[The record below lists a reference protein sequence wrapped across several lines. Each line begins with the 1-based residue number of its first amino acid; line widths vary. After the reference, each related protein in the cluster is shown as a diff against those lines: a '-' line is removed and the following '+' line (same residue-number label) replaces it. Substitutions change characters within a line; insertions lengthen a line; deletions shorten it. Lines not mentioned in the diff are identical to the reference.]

1 MKKNYLAMTAMA
13 IGLLT
18 FSACSSDD
26 DFGGEQTTTAKGEMQ
41 DVELTFNIGVNSGK
55 ETRAGRPLY
64 SAEALQRVN
73 KMNVYY
79 FKEDNGQYKYA
90 GEVTSADNFGFQLT
104 ADEGNKT
111 TQNTLEETLEE
122 GASYK
127 FLAIGL
133 EDNGSAYSD
142 FKTQLKAGTTVLE
155 NVKLTLGEGGVAD
168 EAFAGVSDVVTITDG
183 KASKNPIK
191 IQLNRVVAGVLGYF
205 KNVPYKVNYGNKGM
219 IQVTKVVVKAVQKG
233 TDVKYVDNG
242 TTVSNVWAA
251 GTQNN
256 TAYDLITINL
266 DGCTEVAG
274 QNIYSNASYK
284 GYGENNVVVE
294 ENSFVGGQFV
304 LPVTAMSEKAT
315 LVVELR
321 GQVDNTEAVLKS
333 YNVTKGGATEY
344 TLDANSFYSIG
355 HKSTA
360 DGTDGEDGEEDDPEI
375 DDPNDPDKDDDPVD
389 LSKETYIE
397 LTVNAAWSAIYD
409 LDLE

>member
-1 MKKNYLAMTAMA
+1 MKKNYLAMAAMA

-64 SAEALQRVN
+64 SAENLQRVN

-79 FKEDNGQYKYA
+79 FKETNGQYKYVD
-90 GEVTSADNFGFQLT
+90 EVTSTNNFGFQLS
-104 ADEGNKT
+104 ADKGTLT
-111 TQNTLEETLEE
+111 TESTMSETLEE
-122 GASYK
+122 GAKYK

-133 EDNGSAYSD
+133 EDGGSAYSD
-142 FKTQLKAGTTVLE
+142 FETQLTAGTTVLE
-155 NVKLTLGEGGVAD
+155 DVKLTLGTGGVAD
-168 EAFAGVSDVVTITDG
+168 EAFAGVSDVITITDG

-205 KNVPYKVNYGNKGM
+205 KNVPYKVNYGNNGLV
-219 IQVTKVVVKAVQKG
+219 QVTKVVVKAVQKG

-256 TAYDLITINL
+256 TAYDLITIDL
-266 DGCTEVAG
+266 AGCTEVAG
-274 QNIYSNASYK
+274 QNIYSNTNYK

-304 LPVTAMSEKAT
+304 LPVVAKTSNTT

-321 GQVDNTEAVLKS
+321 GQVGSEEKALKTFQ
-333 YNVTKGGATEY
+333 VKKGGDTEY

-360 DGTDGEDGEEDDPEI
+360 DGTNGENGDEDPDI
-375 DDPNDPDKDDDPVD
+375 DDPKDPDKDDDPVD

-409 LDLE
+409 LDIE

>member
-111 TQNTLEETLEE
+111 TQNTLKETLEE

-142 FKTQLKAGTTVLE
+142 FKTQLTAGTTVLE
-155 NVKLTLGEGGVAD
+155 NVKLTLGTGGVAD
-168 EAFAGVSDVVTITDG
+168 EAFAGVSDVITITDG

-205 KNVPYKVNYGNKGM
+205 KNVPYKVNYGNNGLV
-219 IQVTKVVVKAVQKG
+219 QVTKVVVKAVQKG

-266 DGCTEVAG
+266 DGCTELAG
-274 QNIYSNASYK
+274 QNIYSNANYK

-304 LPVTAMSEKAT
+304 LPVVTKASTNT
-315 LVVELR
+315 LFVELR
-321 GQVDNTEAVLKS
+321 GQVGSGEKVLKTFQ
-333 YNVTKGGATEY
+333 VKKGGEIAY
-344 TLDANSFYSIG
+344 SLDANSFYSIG

-360 DGTDGEDGEEDDPEI
+360 DGTNGENGDEDPDI
-375 DDPNDPDKDDDPVD
+375 DDPKDPDKDDDPVD

>member
-111 TQNTLEETLEE
+111 TQNTLKETLEE

-127 FLAIGL
+127 FLSIGL

-142 FKTQLKAGTTVLE
+142 FKTQLTAGTTVLE
-155 NVKLTLGEGGVAD
+155 NVKLTLGTGGVAD
-168 EAFAGVSDVVTITDG
+168 EAFAGVSDVITITDG

-205 KNVPYKVNYGNKGM
+205 KNVPYKVNYGNNGLV
-219 IQVTKVVVKAVQKG
+219 QVTKVVVKAVQKG

-274 QNIYSNASYK
+274 QNIYSNANYK

-304 LPVTAMSEKAT
+304 LPVVTKASTNT

-321 GQVDNTEAVLKS
+321 GQVGSGEKVLKTFQ
-333 YNVTKGGATEY
+333 VKKGGEIAY
-344 TLDANSFYSIG
+344 SLDANSFYSIG

-360 DGTDGEDGEEDDPEI
+360 DGTNGENGDEDPDI
-375 DDPNDPDKDDDPVD
+375 DDPKDPDKDDDPVD

>member
-111 TQNTLEETLEE
+111 TQNTLKETLEE

-142 FKTQLKAGTTVLE
+142 FKTQLTAGTTVLE
-155 NVKLTLGEGGVAD
+155 NVKLTLGTGGVAD
-168 EAFAGVSDVVTITDG
+168 EAFAGVSDVITITDG

-205 KNVPYKVNYGNKGM
+205 KNVPYKVNYGNNGLV
-219 IQVTKVVVKAVQKG
+219 QVTKVVVKAVQKG

-274 QNIYSNASYK
+274 QNIYSNANYK

-304 LPVTAMSEKAT
+304 LPVVTKASTNT

-321 GQVDNTEAVLKS
+321 GQVGSGEKVLKTFQ
-333 YNVTKGGATEY
+333 VKKGGEIAY
-344 TLDANSFYSIG
+344 SLDANSFYSIG

-360 DGTDGEDGEEDDPEI
+360 DGTNGENGDEDPDI
-375 DDPNDPDKDDDPVD
+375 DDPKDPDKDDDPVD

-397 LTVNAAWSAIYD
+397 LTVNAAWPAIYD

>member
-111 TQNTLEETLEE
+111 TQNTLKETLEE

-142 FKTQLKAGTTVLE
+142 FKTQLTAGTTVLE
-155 NVKLTLGEGGVAD
+155 NVKLTLGTGGVAD
-168 EAFAGVSDVVTITDG
+168 EAFAGVSDVITITDG

-205 KNVPYKVNYGNKGM
+205 KNVPYKVNYGNNGLV
-219 IQVTKVVVKAVQKG
+219 QVTKVVVKAVQKG

-274 QNIYSNASYK
+274 QNIYSNANYK

-304 LPVTAMSEKAT
+304 LPVVTKASTNT

-321 GQVDNTEAVLKS
+321 GQVGSGEKVLKTFQ
-333 YNVTKGGATEY
+333 VKKGGEIAY
-344 TLDANSFYSIG
+344 SLDANSFYSIG

-360 DGTDGEDGEEDDPEI
+360 DGTNGENGDEDPDI
-375 DDPNDPDKDDDPVD
+375 DDPKDPDKDDDPVD

>member
-26 DFGGEQTTTAKGEMQ
+26 DFGGEQTTTAKGEQ
-41 DVELTFNIGVNSGK
+41 CEVELTFNIGINSGK

-79 FKEDNGQYKYA
+79 FKETGGQYKYA

-142 FKTQLKAGTTVLE
+142 FKTQLTVGETILE
-155 NVKLTLGEGGVAD
+155 DVKLTLGTGGVAD
-168 EAFAGVSDVVTITDG
+168 EAFAGVSDVITITDG

-205 KNVPYKVNYGNKGM
+205 KNVPYKVNYGNNGLV
-219 IQVTKVVVKAVQKG
+219 QVTKVVVKAVQKG

-274 QNIYSNASYK
+274 QNIYSNANYK

-304 LPVTAMSEKAT
+304 LPVVTKASTNT

-321 GQVDNTEAVLKS
+321 GQVGSEEKVLKTFQ
-333 YNVTKGGATEY
+333 VKKGGEIAY
-344 TLDANSFYSIG
+344 SLDANSFYSIG

-360 DGTDGEDGEEDDPEI
+360 DGTNGEDGDEDPDI
-375 DDPNDPDKDDDPVD
+375 DDPKDPDKDDDPVD

-397 LTVNAAWSAIYD
+397 LTVNAAWSHIYD
-409 LDLE
+409 LDIE

>member
-111 TQNTLEETLEE
+111 TQNTLKETLEE

-142 FKTQLKAGTTVLE
+142 FKTQLTAGTTVLE
-155 NVKLTLGEGGVAD
+155 NVKLTLGTGGVAD
-168 EAFAGVSDVVTITDG
+168 EAFAGVSDVITITDG

-205 KNVPYKVNYGNKGM
+205 KNVPYKVNYGNNGLV
-219 IQVTKVVVKAVQKG
+219 QVTKVVVKAVQKG

-274 QNIYSNASYK
+274 QNIYSNANYK

-304 LPVTAMSEKAT
+304 LPVVTKASTNT

-321 GQVDNTEAVLKS
+321 GQVGSGEKVLKTFQ
-333 YNVTKGGATEY
+333 VKKGGEIAY
-344 TLDANSFYSIG
+344 SLDANSFYSIG

-360 DGTDGEDGEEDDPEI
+360 DGTNGEDGDEDPDI
-375 DDPNDPDKDDDPVD
+375 DDPKDPDKDDDPVD

-397 LTVNAAWSAIYD
+397 LTVNAAWSHIYD
-409 LDLE
+409 LDIE

>member
-79 FKEDNGQYKYA
+79 FKETDGQYKYV

-111 TQNTLEETLEE
+111 TQNTLKETLEE

-142 FKTQLKAGTTVLE
+142 FKTHLTVGETILD
-155 NVKLTLGEGGVAD
+155 NVKLTLGTGGVAD
-168 EAFAGVSDVVTITDG
+168 EAFAGVSDVITITDG

-205 KNVPYKVNYGNKGM
+205 KNVPYKINYGNKGM
-219 IQVTKVVVKAVQKG
+219 IQVTKVVVKAIQKG
-233 TDVKYVDNG
+233 TDVAYADNG
-242 TTVSNVWAA
+242 KTVKTVWNA
-251 GTQNN
+251 GTQNG

-266 DGCTEVAG
+266 SGCTEVAG
-274 QNIYSNASYK
+274 QNIYDNTNYSYD
-284 GYGENNVVVE
+284 GNNVVVE

-333 YNVTKGGATEY
+333 YNVTKGVTVKTVRRM
-344 TLDANSFYSIG
+344 TL
-355 HKSTA
+355 K
-360 DGTDGEDGEEDDPEI
+360 
-375 DDPNDPDKDDDPVD
+375 
-389 LSKETYIE
+389 
-397 LTVNAAWSAIYD
+397 LTTRTTPTRTTTPLTCQKKRTSS
-409 LDLE
+409 

>member
-111 TQNTLEETLEE
+111 TQNTLKETLEE

-142 FKTQLKAGTTVLE
+142 FKTQLTAGTTVLE
-155 NVKLTLGEGGVAD
+155 NVKLTLGTGGVAD
-168 EAFAGVSDVVTITDG
+168 EAFAGVSDVITITDG

-205 KNVPYKVNYGNKGM
+205 KNVPYKVNYGNNGLV
-219 IQVTKVVVKAVQKG
+219 QVTKVVVKAVQKG

-274 QNIYSNASYK
+274 QNIYSNANYK

-304 LPVTAMSEKAT
+304 LPVVTKDSTNT

-321 GQVDNTEAVLKS
+321 GQVGSGEKVLKTFQ
-333 YNVTKGGATEY
+333 VKKGGEIAY
-344 TLDANSFYSIG
+344 SLDANSFYSIG

-360 DGTDGEDGEEDDPEI
+360 DGTNGENGDEDPDI
-375 DDPNDPDKDDDPVD
+375 DDPKDPDKDDDPVD

>member
-79 FKEDNGQYKYA
+79 FKETGGQYKYA

-111 TQNTLEETLEE
+111 TQNTLKEILEE

-142 FKTQLKAGTTVLE
+142 FKTQLTVGETILD
-155 NVKLTLGEGGVAD
+155 NVKLTLGTGGVAD

-183 KASKNPIK
+183 KASVNPIK

-219 IQVTKVVVKAVQKG
+219 IQVTNVVVKAVQKG

-266 DGCTEVAG
+266 SGCTEVAG
-274 QNIYSNASYK
+274 QNIYDNANYSYN
-284 GYGENNVVVE
+284 GNNVKVE

-304 LPVTAMSEKAT
+304 LPVTAISKKAT

-321 GQVDNTEAVLKS
+321 GQVDNVETPLKT

-360 DGTDGEDGEEDDPEI
+360 DGTNGENGDKDPDI
-375 DDPNDPDKDDDPVD
+375 DDPKNPDKDDDPVD

-397 LTVNAAWSAIYD
+397 LTVNAAWSHIYD

>member
-1 MKKNYLAMTAMA
+1 MKKNYLAMATMA

-79 FKEDNGQYKYA
+79 FKETNGQYKYVD
-90 GEVTSADNFGFQLT
+90 EVTSTNNFGFQLS
-104 ADEGNKT
+104 ADKGTLT
-111 TQNTLEETLEE
+111 TESTMSETLEE
-122 GASYK
+122 GAKYK

-133 EDNGSAYSD
+133 EDGGSAYSD
-142 FKTQLKAGTTVLE
+142 FETQLTAGTTVLE
-155 NVKLTLGEGGVAD
+155 DVKLTLGTGGVAD
-168 EAFAGVSDVVTITDG
+168 EAFAGVSDVITITDG

-205 KNVPYKVNYGNKGM
+205 KNVPYKVNYGNNGLV
-219 IQVTKVVVKAVQKG
+219 QVTKVVVKAVQKG

-256 TAYDLITINL
+256 TAYDLITIDL
-266 DGCTEVAG
+266 AGCTEVAG
-274 QNIYSNASYK
+274 QNIYSNTNYK

-304 LPVTAMSEKAT
+304 LPVVAKTSNTT

-321 GQVDNTEAVLKS
+321 GQVGSEEKALKTFQ
-333 YNVTKGGATEY
+333 VKKGGDTEY

-360 DGTDGEDGEEDDPEI
+360 DGTNGENGDEDPDI
-375 DDPNDPDKDDDPVD
+375 DDPKDPDKDDDPVD

-409 LDLE
+409 LDIE

>member
-111 TQNTLEETLEE
+111 TQNTLKETLEE

-127 FLAIGL
+127 VLAIGL

-142 FKTQLKAGTTVLE
+142 FKTQLTAGTTVLE
-155 NVKLTLGEGGVAD
+155 NVKLTLGTGGVAD
-168 EAFAGVSDVVTITDG
+168 EAFAGVSDVITITDG

-205 KNVPYKVNYGNKGM
+205 KNVPYKVNYGNNGLV
-219 IQVTKVVVKAVQKG
+219 QVTKVVVKAVQKG

-274 QNIYSNASYK
+274 QNIYSNANYK

-304 LPVTAMSEKAT
+304 LPVVTKASTNT

-321 GQVDNTEAVLKS
+321 GQVGSGEKVLKTFQ
-333 YNVTKGGATEY
+333 VKKGGEIAY
-344 TLDANSFYSIG
+344 SLDANSFYSIG

-360 DGTDGEDGEEDDPEI
+360 DGTNGENGDEDPDI
-375 DDPNDPDKDDDPVD
+375 DDPKDPDKDDDPVD

>member
-111 TQNTLEETLEE
+111 TQNTLKETLEE

-142 FKTQLKAGTTVLE
+142 FKTQLTAGTTVLE
-155 NVKLTLGEGGVAD
+155 NVKLTLGTGGVAD
-168 EAFAGVSDVVTITDG
+168 EAFAGVSDVITITDG

-205 KNVPYKVNYGNKGM
+205 KNVPYKVNYGNNGLV
-219 IQVTKVVVKAVQKG
+219 QVTKVVVKAVQKG

-274 QNIYSNASYK
+274 QNIYSTANYK

-304 LPVTAMSEKAT
+304 LPVVTKASTNT

-321 GQVDNTEAVLKS
+321 GQVGSGEKVLKTFQ
-333 YNVTKGGATEY
+333 VKKGGEIAY
-344 TLDANSFYSIG
+344 SLDANSFYSIG

-360 DGTDGEDGEEDDPEI
+360 DGTNGENGDEDPDI
-375 DDPNDPDKDDDPVD
+375 DDPKDPDKDDDPVD

>member
-111 TQNTLEETLEE
+111 TQNTLKETLEE

-142 FKTQLKAGTTVLE
+142 FKTQLTAGTTVLE
-155 NVKLTLGEGGVAD
+155 NVKLTLGTGGVAD
-168 EAFAGVSDVVTITDG
+168 EAFAGVSDVITITDG

-205 KNVPYKVNYGNKGM
+205 KNVPYKVNYGNNGLV
-219 IQVTKVVVKAVQKG
+219 QVTKVVVKAVQKG

-274 QNIYSNASYK
+274 QNIYSNANYK

-304 LPVTAMSEKAT
+304 LPVVTKASTNT

-321 GQVDNTEAVLKS
+321 GQVGSGEKVLKTFQ
-333 YNVTKGGATEY
+333 VKKGGEIAY

-360 DGTDGEDGEEDDPEI
+360 DGTNGENGDEDPDI
-375 DDPNDPDKDDDPVD
+375 DDPKDPDKDDDPVD

>member
-79 FKEDNGQYKYA
+79 FKETGGQYKYA

-142 FKTQLKAGTTVLE
+142 FKTQLTVGETILD
-155 NVKLTLGEGGVAD
+155 NVKLTLGTGGVAD

-183 KASKNPIK
+183 KASVNPIK

-219 IQVTKVVVKAVQKG
+219 IQVTKVVVKAIQKG
-233 TDVKYVDNG
+233 TDVAYADNG
-242 TTVSNVWAA
+242 KTVKTVWNA
-251 GTQNN
+251 GKQNG

-266 DGCTEVAG
+266 SGCTEVAG
-274 QNIYSNASYK
+274 KNIYDNANYS
-284 GYGENNVVVE
+284 YGENKVVVE

-360 DGTDGEDGEEDDPEI
+360 DGTNGENDGEDPDI
-375 DDPNDPDKDDDPVD
+375 DDPKNPDKDDDPVD

>member
-111 TQNTLEETLEE
+111 TQNTLKETLEE

-133 EDNGSAYSD
+133 EDYGSAYSD
-142 FKTQLKAGTTVLE
+142 FKTQLTAGTTVLE
-155 NVKLTLGEGGVAD
+155 NVKLTLGTGGVAD
-168 EAFAGVSDVVTITDG
+168 EAFAGVSDVITITDG

-205 KNVPYKVNYGNKGM
+205 KNVPYKVNYGNNGLV
-219 IQVTKVVVKAVQKG
+219 QVTKVVVKAVQKG

-274 QNIYSNASYK
+274 QNIYSNANYK

-304 LPVTAMSEKAT
+304 LPVVTKASTNT

-321 GQVDNTEAVLKS
+321 GQVGSGEKVLKTFQ
-333 YNVTKGGATEY
+333 VKKGGEIAY
-344 TLDANSFYSIG
+344 SLDANSFYSIG

-360 DGTDGEDGEEDDPEI
+360 DGTNGENGDEDPDI
-375 DDPNDPDKDDDPVD
+375 DDPKDPDKDDDPVD

>member
-64 SAEALQRVN
+64 SAEAIQRVN

-111 TQNTLEETLEE
+111 TQNTLKETLEE

-142 FKTQLKAGTTVLE
+142 FKTQLTAGTTVLE
-155 NVKLTLGEGGVAD
+155 NVKLTLGTGGVAD
-168 EAFAGVSDVVTITDG
+168 EAFAGVSDVITITDG

-205 KNVPYKVNYGNKGM
+205 KNVPYKVNYGNNGLV
-219 IQVTKVVVKAVQKG
+219 QVTKVVVKAVQKG

-274 QNIYSNASYK
+274 QNIYSNANYK

-304 LPVTAMSEKAT
+304 LPVVTKASTNT

-321 GQVDNTEAVLKS
+321 GQVGSGEKVLKTFQ
-333 YNVTKGGATEY
+333 VKKGGEIAY
-344 TLDANSFYSIG
+344 SLDANSFYSIG

-360 DGTDGEDGEEDDPEI
+360 DGTNGENGDEDPDI
-375 DDPNDPDKDDDPVD
+375 DDPKDPDKDDDPVD

>member
-111 TQNTLEETLEE
+111 TQNTLKETLEE

-142 FKTQLKAGTTVLE
+142 FKTQLTAGTTVLE
-155 NVKLTLGEGGVAD
+155 NVKLTLGTGGVAD
-168 EAFAGVSDVVTITDG
+168 EAFAGVSDVITITDG

-205 KNVPYKVNYGNKGM
+205 KNVPYKVNYGNNGLV
-219 IQVTKVVVKAVQKG
+219 QVTKVVVKAVQKG

-274 QNIYSNASYK
+274 QNIYSNANYK

-304 LPVTAMSEKAT
+304 LPVVTKASTNT

-321 GQVDNTEAVLKS
+321 GQVGSGEKVLKTFQ
-333 YNVTKGGATEY
+333 VEKGGEIAY
-344 TLDANSFYSIG
+344 SLDANSFYSIG

-360 DGTDGEDGEEDDPEI
+360 DGTNGENGDEDPDI
-375 DDPNDPDKDDDPVD
+375 DDPKDPDKDDDPVD

>member
-111 TQNTLEETLEE
+111 TQNTLKETLEE

-142 FKTQLKAGTTVLE
+142 FKTQLTAGTTVLE
-155 NVKLTLGEGGVAD
+155 NVKLTLGTGGVAD
-168 EAFAGVSDVVTITDG
+168 EAFAGVSDVITITDG

-205 KNVPYKVNYGNKGM
+205 KNVPYKVNYGNNGLV
-219 IQVTKVVVKAVQKG
+219 QVTKVVVKAVQKG

-274 QNIYSNASYK
+274 QNIYSNANYK

-304 LPVTAMSEKAT
+304 LPVVTKASTNT

-321 GQVDNTEAVLKS
+321 GQVGSGEKVLKTFQ
-333 YNVTKGGATEY
+333 VKKGGEIAY
-344 TLDANSFYSIG
+344 SLDANSFYSIG

-360 DGTDGEDGEEDDPEI
+360 DGTNGENGDEDPDI
-375 DDPNDPDKDDDPVD
+375 DDPKDPDKDDDPVD

-397 LTVNAAWSAIYD
+397 LTVNAAWSHIYD
-409 LDLE
+409 LDIE

>member
-1 MKKNYLAMTAMA
+1 MKKNYLAMTAIA

-111 TQNTLEETLEE
+111 TQNTLKETLEE

-142 FKTQLKAGTTVLE
+142 FKTQLTAGTTVLE
-155 NVKLTLGEGGVAD
+155 NVKLTLGTGGVAD
-168 EAFAGVSDVVTITDG
+168 EAFAGVSDVITITDG

-205 KNVPYKVNYGNKGM
+205 KNVPYKVNDGNNGLV
-219 IQVTKVVVKAVQKG
+219 QVTKVVVKAVQKG

-274 QNIYSNASYK
+274 QNIYSNANYK

-304 LPVTAMSEKAT
+304 LPVVKASTNT

-321 GQVDNTEAVLKS
+321 GQVGSEEKVLKTFQ
-333 YNVTKGGATEY
+333 VKKGGEIAY
-344 TLDANSFYSIG
+344 SLDANSFYSIG

-360 DGTDGEDGEEDDPEI
+360 DGTNGENGDEDPDI
-375 DDPNDPDKDDDPVD
+375 DDPKDPDKDDDPVD

>member
-1 MKKNYLAMTAMA
+1 MKKNYLAIAAMA

-79 FKEDNGQYKYA
+79 FKETDGQYKYV

-111 TQNTLEETLEE
+111 TQNTLKETLEE

-142 FKTQLKAGTTVLE
+142 FKTQLTAGTTVLE
-155 NVKLTLGEGGVAD
+155 NVKLTLGTGGVAD
-168 EAFAGVSDVVTITDG
+168 EAFAGVSDVITITDG

-205 KNVPYKVNYGNKGM
+205 KNVPYKVNYGNNGLV
-219 IQVTKVVVKAVQKG
+219 QVTKVVVKAVQKG

-274 QNIYSNASYK
+274 QNIYSNANYK

-304 LPVTAMSEKAT
+304 LPVVAKASNTT

-321 GQVDNTEAVLKS
+321 GKVGDEEKVLK
-333 YNVTKGGATEY
+333 NFQVKKGEETAY
-344 TLDANSFYSIG
+344 SLDANSFYSIG

-360 DGTDGEDGEEDDPEI
+360 DGTNGENGDEDPDI
-375 DDPNDPDKDDDPVD
+375 DDPKDPDKDDDPVD

-409 LDLE
+409 LDIE

>member
-1 MKKNYLAMTAMA
+1 MKKNYLAMAAMA

-111 TQNTLEETLEE
+111 TQNTLKETLEE

-142 FKTQLKAGTTVLE
+142 FKTQLTAGTTVLE
-155 NVKLTLGEGGVAD
+155 NVKLTLGTGGVAD
-168 EAFAGVSDVVTITDG
+168 EAFAGVSDVITITDG

-205 KNVPYKVNYGNKGM
+205 KNVPYKVNYGNNGLV
-219 IQVTKVVVKAVQKG
+219 QVTKVVVKAVQKG

-274 QNIYSNASYK
+274 
-284 GYGENNVVVE
+284 
-294 ENSFVGGQFV
+294 
-304 LPVTAMSEKAT
+304 
-315 LVVELR
+315 
-321 GQVDNTEAVLKS
+321 
-333 YNVTKGGATEY
+333 
-344 TLDANSFYSIG
+344 
-355 HKSTA
+355 
-360 DGTDGEDGEEDDPEI
+360 
-375 DDPNDPDKDDDPVD
+375 
-389 LSKETYIE
+389 
-397 LTVNAAWSAIYD
+397 
-409 LDLE
+409 

>member
-1 MKKNYLAMTAMA
+1 MKKNYLAMAAMA

-111 TQNTLEETLEE
+111 TQNTLKETLEE

-142 FKTQLKAGTTVLE
+142 FKTQLTAGTTVLE
-155 NVKLTLGEGGVAD
+155 NVKLTLGTGGVAD
-168 EAFAGVSDVVTITDG
+168 EAFAGVSDVITITDG

-205 KNVPYKVNYGNKGM
+205 KNVPYKVNYGNNGLV
-219 IQVTKVVVKAVQKG
+219 QVTKVVVKAVQKG

-274 QNIYSNASYK
+274 QNIYSNANYK

-304 LPVTAMSEKAT
+304 LPVVTKASTNT

-321 GQVDNTEAVLKS
+321 GQVGSGEKVLKTFQ
-333 YNVTKGGATEY
+333 VKKGGEIAY
-344 TLDANSFYSIG
+344 SLDANSFYSIG

-360 DGTDGEDGEEDDPEI
+360 DGTNGENGDEDPDI
-375 DDPNDPDKDDDPVD
+375 DDPKDPDKDDDPVD

>member
-79 FKEDNGQYKYA
+79 FKETGGQYKYA

-111 TQNTLEETLEE
+111 TQNTLKETLEE

-142 FKTQLKAGTTVLE
+142 FKTQLTAGTTVLE
-155 NVKLTLGEGGVAD
+155 NVKLTLGTGGVAD
-168 EAFAGVSDVVTITDG
+168 EAFAGVSDVITITDG

-205 KNVPYKVNYGNKGM
+205 KNVPYKVNYGNNGLV
-219 IQVTKVVVKAVQKG
+219 QVTKVVVKAVQKG

-274 QNIYSNASYK
+274 QNIYSNANYK

-304 LPVTAMSEKAT
+304 LPVVTKASTNT

-321 GQVDNTEAVLKS
+321 GQVGSGEKVLKTFQ
-333 YNVTKGGATEY
+333 VKKGGEIAY
-344 TLDANSFYSIG
+344 SLDANSFYSIG

-360 DGTDGEDGEEDDPEI
+360 DGTNGENGDEDPDI
-375 DDPNDPDKDDDPVD
+375 DDPKDPDKDDDPVD

>member
-111 TQNTLEETLEE
+111 TQNTLKETLEE

-142 FKTQLKAGTTVLE
+142 FKTQLTAGTTVLE
-155 NVKLTLGEGGVAD
+155 NVKLTLGTGGVAD
-168 EAFAGVSDVVTITDG
+168 EAFAGVSDVITITDG

-205 KNVPYKVNYGNKGM
+205 KNVPYKVNYGNNGLV
-219 IQVTKVVVKAVQKG
+219 QVTKVVVKAVQKG

-274 QNIYSNASYK
+274 QNIYSNANYK

-304 LPVTAMSEKAT
+304 LPVVTKASTNT

-321 GQVDNTEAVLKS
+321 GQVGSGEKVLKTFQ
-333 YNVTKGGATEY
+333 VKKGGEIAY
-344 TLDANSFYSIG
+344 SLDANSFYSIG

-360 DGTDGEDGEEDDPEI
+360 DGTNGEDGDEDPDI
-375 DDPNDPDKDDDPVD
+375 DDPKDPDKDDDPVD

>member
-1 MKKNYLAMTAMA
+1 MKKNYLAMAA
-13 IGLLT
+13 LAFGLLG

-26 DFGGEQTTTAKGEMQ
+26 ALDDSQSTVTTGEMQ

-90 GEVTSADNFGFQLT
+90 GEVASTNNFGFQLS
-104 ADEGNKT
+104 ADQGTMT
-111 TQNTLEETLEE
+111 TENTLSETLEE
-122 GASYK
+122 GANYK

-133 EDNGSAYSD
+133 EDNGSAYND
-142 FKTQLKAGTTVLE
+142 FKAQLTENTTVLE
-155 NVKLTLGEGGVAD
+155 DVKLTLGAGAAD
-168 EAFAGVSDVVTITDG
+168 EAFAGVSEVITITDG

-205 KNVPYKVNYGNKGM
+205 KNVPYKVNYSNEGLV
-219 IQVTKVVVKAVQKG
+219 QVTKVVVKAIQKG

-242 TTVSNVWAA
+242 TTVANVWAA

-256 TAYDLITINL
+256 TAYDLITIDL
-266 DGCTEVAG
+266 KGCTEVEG
-274 QNIYSNASYK
+274 QNIYSNASYS
-284 GYGENNVVVE
+284 YGSNNVEVE

-304 LPVTAMSEKAT
+304 LPVASIASKNT

-321 GQVDNTEAVLKS
+321 GTVSGEEKVLKTFQ
-333 YNVTKGGATEY
+333 VKKGGEIAY

-355 HKSTA
+355 HKSTT
-360 DGTDGEDGEEDDPEI
+360 DGTNGEDGNDDGDEEKDP
-375 DDPNDPDKDDDPVD
+375 DDPNKDDDPVD
-389 LSKETYIE
+389 LSKDTYIE
-397 LTVNAAWSAIYD
+397 LTVNAAWSNIYD

>member
-79 FKEDNGQYKYA
+79 FKETGGQYKYA

-133 EDNGSAYSD
+133 EDNGSAYAD
-142 FKTQLKAGTTVLE
+142 FKAQLTVGTTVLE
-155 NVKLTLGEGGVAD
+155 SVKLTLGTGGVAD

-183 KASKNPIK
+183 KASVNPIK

-219 IQVTKVVVKAVQKG
+219 IQVTKVVVKAIQKG
-233 TDVKYVDNG
+233 TDVAYADNG
-242 TTVSNVWAA
+242 KTVNTVWNA
-251 GTQNN
+251 GTQNG

-266 DGCTEVAG
+266 SGCTEVAG
-274 QNIYSNASYK
+274 QNIYDNANYSYN
-284 GYGENNVVVE
+284 GNNVKVE

-360 DGTDGEDGEEDDPEI
+360 DGTGGEDGEEDDPEI